1 MSVSTANC
9 FQWKIFLVGQCQGE
23 KKKKEQDEFDGV
35 PNDWRPNR
43 LCTLQIGVAATEQ
56 IVFTAYCAHEG
67 ECVNMIVVHE
77 IVFSKFDKQC
87 TESRVTEEQVAF
99 C

>member
-9 FQWKIFLVGQCQGE
+9 FQWKIFLVCQCQGE
-23 KKKKEQDEFDGV
+23 KKEKEQDELMVCQMIGGQIV
-35 PNDWRPNR
+35 CSR
-43 LCTLQIGVAATEQ
+43 CKIGVAATEQ
-56 IVFTAYCAHEG
+56 IVFTAYCALEG

-77 IVFSKFDKQC
+77 IVFSTFDKQY
-87 TESRVTEEQVAF
+87 TESRVTEEQVAL